1 MFALGEDVLAVQGH
15 PELDGATMLEKIAP
29 FARALSEDDRAAA
42 KSSLRLETD
51 HVSVVGIVRAFLRGF
66 SSSDDGDRGEEKII
80 EKDTLESLRRHTEA
94 ARAALADAPPRG
106 KDGLFSRPDA
116 TADAKKAGSASSAAS
131 GAAAL
136 SAGAAS
142 VTSTPNISATTNA
155 LSPLSESSKNAN
167 NARLAERQLV
177 VAAEDAFACAARGA
191 EAEVRAM
198 SFEFATLAKV
208 NRAAAEK
215 YAELGC
221 TVAGLGVFAD
231 SLRRKDAN
239 AAPRFAELDVIE
251 QNLDALE
258 NAAAALEAEAER
270 LETRAAAVRLL
281 AAKRKTLSLDEKVGL
296 LESGGGGSNEA

>member
-1 MFALGEDVLAVQGH
+1 
-15 PELDGATMLEKIAP
+15 
-29 FARALSEDDRAAA
+29 
-42 KSSLRLETD
+42 
-51 HVSVVGIVRAFLRGF
+51 
-66 SSSDDGDRGEEKII
+66 
-80 EKDTLESLRRHTEA
+80 
-94 ARAALADAPPRG
+94 
-106 KDGLFSRPDA
+106 
-116 TADAKKAGSASSAAS
+116 
-131 GAAAL
+131 
-136 SAGAAS
+136 
-142 VTSTPNISATTNA
+142 
-155 LSPLSESSKNAN
+155 LSESSKNA

>member
-1 MFALGEDVLAVQGH
+1 
-15 PELDGATMLEKIAP
+15 MLEKIAP
-29 FARALSEDDRAAA
+29 FARALSEDDRAVA

-66 SSSDDGDRGEEKII
+66 SSSDDGDRREEKII

-116 TADAKKAGSASSAAS
+116 TAEAKAGYASSAAS

-142 VTSTPNISATTNA
+142 VTSTPNTS
-155 LSPLSESSKNAN
+155 LSPLSESSKNA

-258 NAAAALEAEAER
+258 DAAAALEAEAER

>member
-1 MFALGEDVLAVQGH
+1 
-15 PELDGATMLEKIAP
+15 
-29 FARALSEDDRAAA
+29 
-42 KSSLRLETD
+42 LETD

-66 SSSDDGDRGEEKII
+66 SSSDDGDRRDEKII

-94 ARAALADAPPRG
+94 ARAALADAPPRE

-116 TADAKKAGSASSAAS
+116 TAADVKAGSASAAS

-136 SAGAAS
+136 VAGAAS
-142 VTSTPNISATTNA
+142 VTSTPNTS

>member
-15 PELDGATMLEKIAP
+15 PELDGVTMLEKIAP

-66 SSSDDGDRGEEKII
+66 SSSHDGDRRYEKII

-94 ARAALADAPPRG
+94 ARAALADTPPRE

-116 TADAKKAGSASSAAS
+116 TAADAKKAGYASSAAS

-142 VTSTPNISATTNA
+142 VTSTPNTS
-155 LSPLSESSKNAN
+155 LSPLSESSKNA

-296 LESGGGGSNEA
+296 LESGGGGSVEA